1 MRATVR
7 LLVEADDVD
16 DTDLA
21 DRLGDEVRLVPGLY
35 IVLGQIDLVIEY
47 SKSERRS
54 AELPTARNITPERAI

>member
-1 MRATVR
+1 VR
-7 LLVEADDVD
+7 SVGAAVGLLGESEDVD
-16 DTDLA
+16 NADLA

-47 SKSERRS
+47 SGRS